1 MRNSR
6 SMLLAV
12 ALLAPMAAAWTSP
25 RAALT
30 VLPQSKLWVDGT
42 SSVRAFSCKATD
54 FTVDLDAGPGL
65 TAAVIAGQKAVKT
78 VTVTVPTAKLDCGN
92 GTMNEHMREAI
103 KANENPTIQFKLTS
117 YDFVSKGA
125 DSVSGTLNGSLT
137 LGGATRTV
145 QIPIVARDK
154 GDGTLDVTGTYP
166 LSLKSF
172 DLKAPSL
179 FFGRMKVGDV
189 VKVNFDMLV
198 RS

>member
-42 SSVRAFSCKATD
+42 LSVRAFSCKVTD

-78 VTVTVPTAKLDCGN
+78 VALTVPTAKLECGN
-92 GTMNEHMREAI
+92 GTMNEHKREAI
-103 KANENPTIQFKLTS
+103 KASENPTIQFKLTS
-117 YDFVSKGA
+117 YDFTSKGA
-125 DSVSGTLNGSLT
+125 DSV
-137 LGGATRTV
+137 
-145 QIPIVARDK
+145 
-154 GDGTLDVTGTYP
+154 
-166 LSLKSF
+166 
-172 DLKAPSL
+172 
-179 FFGRMKVGDV
+179 
-189 VKVNFDMLV
+189 
-198 RS
+198 